1 MTTIW
6 FGLNGEMFEHGGPVP
21 SVHGG
26 REVTPLDLFHE
37 DAAAHHGC
45 DLGAG
50 RKGLSRMG
58 SEKESRVSDHS
69 HLQE

>member
-1 MTTIW
+1 MT
-6 FGLNGEMFEHGGPVP
+6 H
-21 SVHGG
+21 
-26 REVTPLDLFHE
+26 LDLFHE
-37 DAAAHHGC
+37 DAAAHQGH
-45 DLGAG
+45 DLGATGGGGDAG